1 MDQLTEGLL
10 ERLLCNLN
18 EWEGCRACATSHSF
32 LAAWNNVRSRGQHR
46 RRLVIGCSVGS
57 KLLEVE
63 PQSYQVVRK
72 SAAHARARHKGGRRR
87 FTASRPGPQRRWNT
101 SMAFAPTWWPNR
113 DLYVDQY
120 KVDRDGRN
128 SGVLQFRSTDLS
140 FMRVFRAG
148 PALLDPEGV
157 AFACQRMF
165 VGSASNSSIS
175 ALSQDGEVV
184 ENLDLGE
191 WVPWSLIADVEGSS
205 AALYVTVDVSYP
217 QEDYLKG
224 PINNRGAILR
234 IDLRPSGSSHIPA
247 LSELSGFH
255 MLGKDVGIVALFS
268 LVRGD
273 VAPGCVRRRGR
284 LPSEAK
290 RDLLGRQPAVGFRH
304 QP

>member
-1 MDQLTEGLL
+1 MPCLTIPIMD
-10 ERLLCNLN
+10 CMP
-18 EWEGCRACATSHSF
+18 H
-32 LAAWNNVRSRGQHR
+32 
-46 RRLVIGCSVGS
+46 
-57 KLLEVE
+57 
-63 PQSYQVVRK
+63 
-72 SAAHARARHKGGRRR
+72 
-87 FTASRPGPQRRWNT
+87 
-101 SMAFAPTWWPNR
+101 
-113 DLYVDQY
+113 
-120 KVDRDGRN
+120 
-128 SGVLQFRSTDLS
+128 
-140 FMRVFRAG
+140 
-148 PALLDPEGV
+148 
-157 AFACQRMF
+157 
-165 VGSASNSSIS
+165 SASNSSIS